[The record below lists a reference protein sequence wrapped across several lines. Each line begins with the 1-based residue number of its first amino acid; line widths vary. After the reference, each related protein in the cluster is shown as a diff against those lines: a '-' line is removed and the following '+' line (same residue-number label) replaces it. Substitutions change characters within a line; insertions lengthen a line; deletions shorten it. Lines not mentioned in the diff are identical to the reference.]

1 MRIEDIQEHLDKYND
16 YDIRQNKNCRFVD
29 QKCTPDVVCFI
40 ADCILSTDCATKAFT
55 VSDLWKTQFFIENTR
70 IVFHK
75 PYADNESAH
84 NEYDKVLA
92 QPLKLLAYAHVL
104 ELDDSQRHLVFCV
117 NNMEMLEYIASR
129 ERNAFNFL
137 QVFFRKVVSASG
149 IERFFREYK
158 ESCTNATKGEIR
170 AAKNTLYDKYHRFIS
185 ANTPTKSKLDTTRM
199 LHKVLNV
206 FAYSEMIPGSNCK
219 LQDWGDLMYNKVN
232 WRDEY
237 TGKEKIQTRNE
248 AKAHDELATGIA
260 TEVHHIFP
268 KSQFPMIASYYE
280 NLILLTSSQHRQKAH
295 PKGNTQVVDRDYQLT
310 CLMAK
315 SQTIEASL
323 NEGDNFYR
331 KESFI
336 YVVNTGLD
344 EHIEETISFVDIRKF
359 LVNKYLEF

>member
-40 ADCILSTDCATKAFT
+40 ADCILSTDCAKKAFT

-170 AAKNTLYDKYHRFIS
+170 AAKNTLYDKYHRFILLRS
-185 ANTPTKSKLDTTRM
+185 QNLTLPECFTK
-199 LHKVLNV
+199 
-206 FAYSEMIPGSNCK
+206 Y
-219 LQDWGDLMYNKVN
+219 
-232 WRDEY
+232 
-237 TGKEKIQTRNE
+237 
-248 AKAHDELATGIA
+248 
-260 TEVHHIFP
+260 
-268 KSQFPMIASYYE
+268 
-280 NLILLTSSQHRQKAH
+280 
-295 PKGNTQVVDRDYQLT
+295 
-310 CLMAK
+310 
-315 SQTIEASL
+315 
-323 NEGDNFYR
+323 
-331 KESFI
+331 
-336 YVVNTGLD
+336 
-344 EHIEETISFVDIRKF
+344 
-359 LVNKYLEF
+359 

>member
-206 FAYSEMIPGSNCK
+206 FAYSEMMPGSNCK

-248 AKAHDELATGIA
+248 AKAHETDDININFYIDYQVNKAIKNVKRQQGDTSEVHDELATGIA

-268 KSQFPMIASYYE
+268 KSQFPMIASYYG
-280 NLILLTSSQHRQKAH
+280 I
-295 PKGNTQVVDRDYQLT
+295 
-310 CLMAK
+310 
-315 SQTIEASL
+315 
-323 NEGDNFYR
+323 
-331 KESFI
+331 
-336 YVVNTGLD
+336 
-344 EHIEETISFVDIRKF
+344 
-359 LVNKYLEF
+359 